1 MDDWCSSGAGPKV
14 EVNSRLRMRKSL
26 TKAEILRDRRD
37 ISRLFSGSHA
47 FRTNG
52 LHLRIVENDLGWSR
66 VVFAAVR
73 SFRTAVER
81 NRSRRRV
88 REAYRNI
95 KERITGHYDI
105 VFVMYPGDF
114 SYAERYQQ
122 VEKLLRRSGAIP
134 DQ

>member
-1 MDDWCSSGAGPKV
+1 
-14 EVNSRLRMRKSL
+14 MRKSL
-26 TKAEILRDRRD
+26 TKAEILRDRRE
-37 ISRLFSGSHA
+37 ISRLFSESHA

-73 SFRTAVER
+73 SFRTAVGR
-81 NRSRRRV
+81 NRARRRV

-95 KERITGHYDI
+95 KGLITGHYDM

-114 SYAERYQQ
+114 SYSERYQQ
-122 VEKLLRRSGAIP
+122 VEKLLLRSGVIP
-134 DQ
+134 NQ

>member
-1 MDDWCSSGAGPKV
+1 
-14 EVNSRLRMRKSL
+14 MRKSL

-37 ISRLFSGSHA
+37 ISRLFTESHA
-47 FRTNG
+47 FRSNG

-73 SFRTAVER
+73 AFRGAVQR
-81 NRSRRRV
+81 NRARRRV
-88 REAYRNI
+88 REAYRDL

-114 SYAERYQQ
+114 SFSERYQQ
-122 VEKLLRRSGAIP
+122 VEQLLRRSGAIP
-134 DQ
+134 TSKE